1 MSNPSTK
8 VQTLSLKQFTAFS
21 EATFNFSPGINVI
34 IGENATGK
42 SHLMKMIYTLLK
54 VCEIAQ
60 QRKISHDREK
70 LEERFQSQLHDVFQV
85 HNNHEL
91 VRLSTGMAEIH
102 LDYAGTHFHVQMGV
116 DNFSVQYEP
125 EYLPNPSSVIYLPT
139 REFLSINEGFIAAYH
154 KRELPYDETYY
165 DLSLA
170 LNALPL
176 RQNQLVEVQ
185 NAIELLQNAIVGEKW
200 KKVVQQKNGRFYF
213 DLPEGYLEV
222 NFVADGYRKI
232 GTLLYLLINGSLS
245 KNSIL
250 FWDEP
255 EANLNPKLVVEV
267 VKVLQ
272 TLAKEAGMQIFIA
285 THDYLLSYELSLL
298 VEYPSDNPID
308 IKFFSLHKPD
318 RQSAVIFEEGPTLVD
333 IEHNSILEEFAA
345 HYDREAAI
353 FYKSTVEDSTNDTH

>member
-1 MSNPSTK
+1 M
-8 VQTLSLKQFTAFS
+8 LSLKQFTAFS

-54 VCEIAQ
+54 VCEIAH
-60 QRKISHDREK
+60 QRKISSDK
-70 LEERFQSQLHDVFQV
+70 LEERFHSQLHDVFQV

-91 VRLSTGMAEIH
+91 VRLSTGMAEIIM
-102 LDYAGTHFHVQMGV
+102 DYAGTNFHVQMGV
-116 DNFSVQYEP
+116 DGFSVQYEP
-125 EYLPNPSSVIYLPT
+125 ESLPNPSSVIYLPT

-185 NAIELLQNAIVGEKW
+185 NAIAGEKW
-200 KKVVQQKNGRFYF
+200 KKVVQQKNGRFNF

-272 TLAKEAGMQIFIA
+272 TLAKEA
-285 THDYLLSYELSLL
+285 
-298 VEYPSDNPID
+298 
-308 IKFFSLHKPD
+308 
-318 RQSAVIFEEGPTLVD
+318 
-333 IEHNSILEEFAA
+333 
-345 HYDREAAI
+345 
-353 FYKSTVEDSTNDTH
+353 